1 MATNV
6 ERLNQYKSKLILF
19 PVKAD
24 KPKKG
29 EIADSSAEQL
39 KAASQNTQR
48 GVFALPVQK
57 KRCKIEALTKE
68 MKEAKIYQK
77 LRQERINKRYNGKR
91 EAAAKKAAEE
101 KS

>member
-1 MATNV
+1 M
-6 ERLNQYKSKLILF
+6 
-19 PVKAD
+19 
-24 KPKKG
+24 
-29 EIADSSAEQL
+29 
-39 KAASQNTQR
+39 
-48 GVFALPVQK
+48 PVQK